1 MPEGFTPGQIAMIR
15 EEAWKVLER
24 NIPGIIDRAVE
35 KAVKGS
41 MEAMRNEIPDIVRR
55 GCDTCGTTRK
65 VDAVAVMVD
74 MTERKIEGYE
84 NQAKGAGRMGRL
96 LYVAAGFGG
105 GAVIRE
111 VLRVISTWVQ

>member
-1 MPEGFTPGQIAMIR
+1 MIR

-65 VDAVAVMVD
+65 VDAVAVMVN
-74 MTERKIEGYE
+74 MTERKIAGYE
-84 NQAKGAGRMGRL
+84 NQAKGAGRMVKL
-96 LYVAAGFGG
+96 LYAGCGFGG
-105 GAVIRE
+105 AAAVFE
-111 VLRVISTWVQ
+111 VARVIHTWGQ